1 MINVNQITAQLAR
14 MPDQAL
20 QQYASMHKNDPYT
33 VSLAL
38 AESNRRKEM
47 RTAAQGQQG
56 GEQPKVVD
64 QGIAEMMAPAPQPQM
79 PQEQGQQAQAMPE
92 DVGIGALPAPNMQ
105 NMAGGGIV
113 AFGDGGEIPGF
124 ADGVYIGE
132 GGQYSAEPLTAEEL
146 AQRDPLGRLK
156 QFSAWAS
163 RNVERDP
170 VTGEVVR
177 KAEAAAPAVSAAYPS
192 ETMRGAAASV
202 RPAMTPPTDKGG
214 LTNLGAGPRAPAA
227 PAAPAGLSYLDQL
240 KKTQAA
246 MGPTVNPEQAAMDK
260 IVEER
265 NKGMVEGKKEL
276 EADIAS
282 RADQFKNREARIG
295 KREEE
300 LGKQK
305 ESNTGLAFLEAGLA
319 MMQARGPALAGI
331 AQGAGVGLKQ
341 YQSGIKDLKLAQEK
355 LDEARDRTDEL
366 KQNQS
371 TMDKSAV
378 RAANKDIRDA
388 SVAGQQYQID
398 ARMKIYNENKAD
410 ARAGV
415 ASDRASAE
423 SALDRASRERAAAAP
438 TGMERMATQLG
449 GKGGLE
455 AGLRKYSEIMG
466 PEGKGLA
473 SLVTKYA
480 ADPTALKLLE
490 TSDPAM
496 AALVKQQ
503 MQQMLLQPQ
512 SKPIGKALP

>member
-64 QGIAEMMAPAPQPQM
+64 QGIAGMAAPAPQP
-79 PQEQGQQAQAMPE
+79 MPE

-105 NMAGGGIV
+105 GMAEGGIV
-113 AFGDGGEIPGF
+113 AF
-124 ADGVYIGE
+124 AGE
-132 GGQYSAEPLTAEEL
+132 GPSLVQDNAGLTPEQINERYRLAQLQKLKDFFGLTGVSRGSQSGMTAEEKL
-146 AQRDPLGRLK
+146 AGAP
-156 QFSAWAS
+156 
-163 RNVERDP
+163 
-170 VTGEVVR
+170 
-177 KAEAAAPAVSAAYPS
+177 AAAPKGSAVSATYPS
-192 ETMRGAAASV
+192 ETMRGAATMPPTV
-202 RPAMTPPTDKGG
+202 TTPPVPAPDGGG
-214 LTNLGAGPRAPAA
+214 LTNLGAGPGAGPRAPAA
-227 PAAPAGLSYLDQL
+227 PAGLSFLDQL
-240 KKTQAA
+240 KKTQTA
-246 MGPTVNPEQAAMDK
+246 MGPAVNPEQEAMDK
-260 IVEER
+260 LVAER
-265 NKGMVEGKKEL
+265 NRGMVEGKKEL

-282 RADQFKNREARIG
+282 RADQFKGREERIG

-319 MMQARGPALAGI
+319 MMQARGPALAAI
-331 AQGAGVGLKQ
+331 AQGAGVGVKQ
-341 YQSGIKDLKLAQEK
+341 YQSGIKDLKMAQEK

-371 TMDKSAV
+371 TMDKRDI

-388 SVAGQQYQID
+388 SLAGQQLQID
-398 ARMKIYNENKAD
+398 ARMKIYGENKA
-410 ARAGV
+410 V
-415 ASDRASAE
+415 ASAATASDIASAQA
-423 SALDRASRERAAAAP
+423 ALDRQSRERIAGAP

-512 SKPIGKALP
+512 SKPTGAVRD

>member
-38 AESNRRKEM
+38 SESNRRKQM
-47 RTAAQGQQG
+47 RDAAQGQQG
-56 GEQPKVVD
+56 MGEQPKVVD
-64 QGIAEMMAPAPQPQM
+64 QGIAEMMPPPPQPQM
-79 PQEQGQQAQAMPE
+79 MPQGQAQPMPE

-105 NMAGGGIV
+105 SMAEGGIV
-113 AFGDGGEIPGF
+113 AFGDGGDVQHFQGGGSAFENWLNSNITPAEQKRRAFLQAQAEERRTAPPPMSAIEEAARNRELVANQDLTRGDIRFPAGLTFDTPPVPNVEIPPVVG
-124 ADGVYIGE
+124 DGKGV
-132 GGQYSAEPLTAEEL
+132 
-146 AQRDPLGRLK
+146 
-156 QFSAWAS
+156 AS
-163 RNVERDP
+163 
-170 VTGEVVR
+170 
-177 KAEAAAPAVSAAYPS
+177 
-192 ETMRGAAASV
+192 
-202 RPAMTPPTDKGG
+202 
-214 LTNLGAGPRAPAA
+214 LGAGPRAPAA
-227 PAAPAGLSYLDQL
+227 PAGLSFLDQL
-240 KKTQAA
+240 KKTQTA
-246 MGPTVNPEQAAMDK
+246 MGPAVNPEQAAMDK
-260 IVEER
+260 LVEER
-265 NKGMVEGKKEL
+265 NRGMVEGKKEL

-282 RADQFKNREARIG
+282 RADQFKGREERIG
-295 KREEE
+295 KREAE

-305 ESNTGLAFLEAGLA
+305 DSNTGMAFLEAGLA
-319 MMQARGPALAGI
+319 MMQARGPGLAAI

-341 YQSGIKDLKLAQEK
+341 YQSGIKDLKMAQEK

-371 TMDKSAV
+371 MMDKRDI

-388 SVAGQQYQID
+388 SLAGQQLQID
-398 ARMKIYNENKAD
+398 ARMKIYGENKAD
-410 ARAGV
+410 ARAAT
-415 ASDRASAE
+415 ASDIASAQA
-423 SALDRASRERAAAAP
+423 ALDRQSRERVAGAP

-512 SKPIGKALP
+512 SKPTGAVRD